1 MNVGILQLS
10 NISTNAQSSTISKQP
25 SNSDN
30 FGDIFSQIAN
40 KEEVLQK
47 NPENEEFVNLEK
59 LEDLLNSTTIEEVL
73 NKLDISHQDGMGFNE
88 TLISDVMDSSNLEK
102 VLEEIAQD
110 YGLHSISASENVELI
125 EINELLNIDN
135 LLNVLQINYEEIINA
150 FEELFGVDQIILS
163 EIWDLI
169 NFVNNQPHESISN
182 SFIKGLNGE
191 QNLSP
196 QTVQQLLH
204 VLKVIETVG
213 ANSNLPKEQQNQILN
228 LKEMLQVISKDL
240 EVKNSQ
246 DKNKTNNNLFFKKVV
261 NIKQQSERANGITI
275 NSVKLNEVLFSQN
288 QTTNT
293 EKVITSPVNQMV
305 VTNEQNEENTSNMIT
320 PTPSTMISS
329 KTVTITLPVEKSA
342 QADAFVK
349 EFQSLIN
356 RTQLSNSQGTMKLLV
371 KLYPE
376 NLGSIRIEIL
386 QKDGMLSARLL
397 ASTSQAK
404 ELLDSQIQQ
413 LKTTF
418 AQQNIQMDRI
428 DIAQSLQET
437 DRNSRD
443 QSLFG
448 NMFKQQ
454 QSSQED
460 NEQEENKQEDS
471 MSFEDYLLNEEV

>member
-47 NPENEEFVNLEK
+47 NPANEEFVNLEK
-59 LEDLLNSTTIEEVL
+59 LEDLLNSSTIEEVL
-73 NKLDISHQDGMGFNE
+73 SKLDISYQDGMVFNE
-88 TLISDVMDSSNLEK
+88 TLISDEMNSNNLEK
-102 VLEEIAQD
+102 LLEEIGQD
-110 YGLHSISASENVELI
+110 KGLHRKSVSENIETL
-125 EINELLNIDN
+125 EINEMLNIDN

-150 FEELFGVDQIILS
+150 FEELFGADQIILS
-163 EIWDLI
+163 EVWDLI
-169 NFVNNQPHESISN
+169 HIVDNQPQELTSN
-182 SFIKGLNGE
+182 SFIKGLNGD

-196 QTVQQLLH
+196 QTVQQILH

-213 ANSNLPKEQQNQILN
+213 SNSNLSIEQQNQIVK
-228 LKEMLQVISKDL
+228 LKEILQVISKDL
-240 EVKNSQ
+240 EVKNNQ
-246 DKNKTNNNLFFKKVV
+246 NKNNNDNNLFFNKVI
-261 NIKQQSERANGITI
+261 NSTI
-275 NSVKLNEVLFSQN
+275 NIVKQNEVLFSQN
-288 QTTNT
+288 QTKSNT
-293 EKVITSPVNQMV
+293 EKMIITSTVQQME
-305 VTNEQNEENTSNMIT
+305 VTNEQNEENTSNVIT
-320 PTPSTMISS
+320 PSSSTMISS
-329 KTVTITLPVEKSA
+329 KTFTITLPVEKSA
-342 QADAFVK
+342 QSDAFVK
-349 EFQSLIN
+349 EFQSLLN

-386 QKDGMLSARLL
+386 QKDGVLTARLL

-428 DIAQSLQET
+428 DIAQSLQEI
-437 DRNSRD
+437 DRNLRD
-443 QSLFG
+443 QNLFG

-454 QSSQED
+454 QSEQED
-460 NEQEENKQEDS
+460 DDEQEENTQDDS